1 LVRLVAEIE
10 AVLPEPE
17 LAPELPELEAGL
29 DDEPDGLLLLLL
41 QPVMRRAAA
50 LATAET
56 VMSAPFDVHPAR
68 RTAGIMSTSRP
79 VDIWSL

>member
-1 LVRLVAEIE
+1 ME
-10 AVLPEPE
+10 
-17 LAPELPELEAGL
+17 PELPELEAGL

-41 QPVMRRAAA
+41 LQPVISRAAA

-56 VMSAPFDVHPAR
+56 VMSAPFEVHPAR
-68 RTAGIMSTSRP
+68 RAAGIMSTSRP